1 VSGEQRSLKKLQLE
15 FFFRAAKIMSVLST
29 IWFFWWAVIWQVIW
43 WQPPFSQSSN
53 YSFSLVNLS
62 GFVLSLLW
70 WIIMDLLLA
79 HLEVWEHLAYPKW
92 HRKAAPK
99 TTEKKEDERQPIY

>member
-1 VSGEQRSLKKLQLE
+1 MKRLQLE
-15 FFFRAAKIMSVLST
+15 FFLRAAKIVSICST

-43 WQPPFSQSSN
+43 WQPPFSQSN
-53 YSFSLVNLS
+53 YPDSLINTL

-79 HLEVWEHLAYPKW
+79 HPELLAQIALPKW